1 MITDTA
7 NKSITPGR
15 YNIEDGIDLFAYLTE
30 EDKIHSD
37 YLEMLLTS
45 IRRPD
50 LVEHVQR

>member
-1 MITDTA
+1 MMI
-7 NKSITPGR
+7 ITQQTISSGR

-30 EDKIHSD
+30 DDKIHSD